1 MHKNYGAVSHTNTG
15 YNNHTNV
22 NSSHGYAQNHQQYHQ
37 AYNNHTNYGNHNN
50 TGYARGYNNGYNQSY
65 TDYHQSGNH
74 TNTGYSRGYNNGY
87 NQNAYGN
94 YSQFYSAHCTG
105 CGRDRQKRIDF
116 LKKQVKEKKIT
127 NKYLNN
133 VIKNTF
139 KQHSEY
145 YQYLQSGNHTNTG
158 YSRGYNNGYNQ
169 DVYDYHQSGNHTNTG
184 GYSQSGYSN
193 GYTQAYGQYN
203 QSTGYTNHSNTGY
216 TNHVN
221 TTTNVAPGNVSNVS
235 KGNGVYY
242 KSTINLTWT
251 AATDT
256 NKVISVVSRNF
267 GSGDHAD
274 NGIWENTVQ
283 KQAAVRSWAGAY
295 WNENGTFGG
304 SIGCDVFGNAA
315 QATTFINWLNSVNTV
330 SKRYVA
336 ILGFDEPYT
345 NASAIINQLKDWGFS
360 TLSAADAAHFTFVGI
375 TQTGVGVKS
384 QQIVRGY
391 GTSSVNAASCFFT
404 IPNVSSGQTIS
415 YYIDY
420 CFKPLGGSYGSWTRI
435 VSGHT
440 STSYNY
446 NLASHGNGNIKFRVL
461 SSDGVENGSTWV
473 ESAEV
478 RVLKYTASAWPNPNT
493 TATASEVTFVKVQ
506 IDQLASAIG
515 IAGTTGSTAY
525 DQILR
530 KDTITSMRN
539 TINAAANALGLPPNT
554 DTNLDT
560 IKRSDIDNLKAWL
573 DKV

>member
-22 NSSHGYAQNHQQYHQ
+22 NSSQGYAQNHQQYHQ
-37 AYNNHTNYGNHNN
+37 HYSNHTDYGNHN
-50 TGYARGYNNGYNQSY
+50 
-65 TDYHQSGNH
+65 
-74 TNTGYSRGYNNGY
+74 NTGYSRGYNNGY
-87 NQNAYGN
+87 DQNAYGN
-94 YSQFYSAHCTG
+94 YSQYYSEHCG
-105 CGRDRQKRIDF
+105 SCGRDRQKRIDF

-158 YSRGYNNGYNQ
+158 
-169 DVYDYHQSGNHTNTG
+169 
-184 GYSQSGYSN
+184 GYSQSGYGN

-256 NKVISVVSRNF
+256 NKVISVVSRNT
-267 GSGDHAD
+267 GSGGHAD

-295 WNENGTFGG
+295 WNEDGTFGG
-304 SIGCDVFGNAA
+304 SIGCDVHSNAA
-315 QATTFINWLNSVNTV
+315 QATTFINWLDSVNTV

-345 NASAIINQLKDWGFS
+345 NASAIINQLKFWGFS
-360 TLSAADAAHFTFVGI
+360 TLSAVDIPHFVFVGI

-384 QQIVRGY
+384 QQTVRRNE
-391 GTSSVNAASCFFT
+391 TSDVRVASTSYT
-404 IPNVSSGQTIS
+404 IPGVSSGQTIS

-420 CFKPLGGSYGSWTRI
+420 CFKPLGGTYGNWTRI

-440 STSYNY
+440 GTSYNY
-446 NLASHGNGNIKFRVL
+446 SLASHGNGHIKFRVL
-461 SSDGVENGSTWV
+461 SFDGVENGGTWV
-473 ESAEV
+473 ESSEV
-478 RVLKYTASAWPNPNT
+478 RVLKYSAPAWPNPNQIAVST
-493 TATASEVTFVKVQ
+493 EVTAVKVQ
-506 IDQLASAIG
+506 IDQLASALG
-515 IAGTTGSTAY
+515 ISGTSGSTAY

-530 KDTITSMRN
+530 KDTTTSMRN
-539 TINAAANALGLPPNT
+539 VLNNAADLLSIPRNT
-554 DTNLDT
+554 DTNLDI
-560 IKRSDIDNLKAWL
+560 IKRSDIDNLKSL
-573 DKV
+573 LEKV